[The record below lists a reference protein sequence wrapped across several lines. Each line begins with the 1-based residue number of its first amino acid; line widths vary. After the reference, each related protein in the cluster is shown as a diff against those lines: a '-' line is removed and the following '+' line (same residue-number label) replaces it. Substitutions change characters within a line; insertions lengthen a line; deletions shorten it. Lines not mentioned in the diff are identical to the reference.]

1 MVWFSIPSKLSFSM
15 LLSPFTA
22 FKNYYV
28 PPKDKSYNFFVG
40 LCRMR
45 NYIWS
50 LVSRCFHTQFIST
63 VFRFKTLHFLLEI
76 PKVYSLL

>member
-40 LCRMR
+40 LCRMETIFGVWYR
-45 NYIWS
+45 DVFIHS
-50 LVSRCFHTQFIST
+50 L
-63 VFRFKTLHFLLEI
+63 
-76 PKVYSLL
+76 